1 MSQNQV
7 FVTQE
12 IYHVYNRGANG
23 QDIFFSEK
31 DYIRF
36 QRLLLVLNTTKRIE
50 YKTSEQKSLVEIK
63 SGYDQQLVK
72 IHTYVLMKNHFHI
85 MLEQVVDG
93 GISKFMSKLL
103 TSYTMYVNRKYKRS
117 GVLFQGLFKAK
128 HVGTEHIYFDY
139 LFSYIHLNPIKYI
152 EPRWKEGLIGNL
164 PNVLEFLSQYRY
176 SSYLDYKGIT
186 RDENTIL
193 HAQYKS
199 IENIYGVNPQIT
211 VEKWTQMC
219 AIESRV

>member
-7 FVTQE
+7 FVTEE
-12 IYHVYNRGANG
+12 IYHVYNRGASG
-23 QDIFFSEK
+23 QDIFFSET

-50 YKTSEQKSLVEIK
+50 YKTTEQKSLVEIK
-63 SGYDQQLVK
+63 NTYDQQLVK

-128 HVGTEHIYFDY
+128 HVGTEHVYFDY

-152 EPRWKEGLIGNL
+152 EPKWKEGVIGDVS
-164 PNVLEFLSQYRY
+164 NVLDFLSQYRY
-176 SSYLDYKGIT
+176 SSYLDYKGTI
-186 RDENTIL
+186 RDENIIL
-193 HAQYKS
+193 HDQYKGM
-199 IENIYGVNPQIT
+199 ENMYGVNPQKTI
-211 VEKWTQMC
+211 EKWIQIC
-219 AIESRV
+219 GAKSDE